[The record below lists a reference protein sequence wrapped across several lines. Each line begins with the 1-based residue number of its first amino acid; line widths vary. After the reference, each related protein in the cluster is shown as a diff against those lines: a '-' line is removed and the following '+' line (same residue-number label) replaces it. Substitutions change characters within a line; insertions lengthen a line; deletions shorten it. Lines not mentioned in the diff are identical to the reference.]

1 MTDNASISKAKAKAK
16 AESGIRQFIEERG
29 ADAVSSLL
37 VKLYIE
43 VEDMKI
49 VIGTMIED
57 SETQKSLIKSQ
68 TRAAI
73 SMSETFVALKQR
85 ITELENK
92 RRATVH

>member
-1 MTDNASISKAKAKAK
+1 MTDKVSAAKAKV
-16 AESGIRQFIEERG
+16 EGEIRQFIEEHG
-29 ADAVSSLL
+29 ADAASSLL

-43 VEDMKI
+43 VEDVKI
-49 VIGTMIED
+49 VIGAMIED
-57 SETQKSLIKSQ
+57 SENQKSLIKSQ

-85 ITELENK
+85 ITELESK